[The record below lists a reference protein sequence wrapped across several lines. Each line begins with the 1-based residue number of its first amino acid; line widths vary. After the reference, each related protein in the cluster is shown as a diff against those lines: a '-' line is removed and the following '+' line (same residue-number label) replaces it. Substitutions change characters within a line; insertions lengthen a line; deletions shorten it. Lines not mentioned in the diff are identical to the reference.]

1 MRVTLTSVA
10 LLTAIFLMFGV
21 SPASATE
28 CTHAERTSGQCSGV
42 GAVVTG
48 EGVTVSGTQVTPG
61 SSGSSPRGSWSP
73 PPPRDPVLG
82 SAQCEG
88 QDCGTL
94 SRHVTVERA
103 GGARDPN
110 TAELSQ

>member
-48 EGVTVSGTQVTPG
+48 EGVTV
-61 SSGSSPRGSWSP
+61 
-73 PPPRDPVLG
+73 
-82 SAQCEG
+82 
-88 QDCGTL
+88 
-94 SRHVTVERA
+94 
-103 GGARDPN
+103 
-110 TAELSQ
+110 